1 MKKQI
6 IMATAAV
13 SMTVGGLFFTS
24 NSVAEDAAL
33 ETDNQKFSYGI
44 GLQIGQSIARQN
56 VEIDQ
61 EALFLA
67 LKDALNGKEPR
78 VPLEELQ
85 RVMTA
90 EEKKIQ
96 EKQTAIADKNLQI
109 GKAFLA
115 ENKKLDG
122 IKTTAS
128 GLQYRIIKAGTGA
141 SPTASDTVSVHYRG
155 TLIDGHEFDSSY
167 SRKQPATFPV
177 NGVVKGWQEALP
189 MMKEGDK
196 WEIFVPSDLAYGP
209 QGAGGAIGPNETL
222 IFEIEL
228 LSIQP

>member
-6 IMATAAV
+6 IMTTAAV
-13 SMTVGGLFFTS
+13 SMTLGGLLFTP
-24 NSVAEDAAL
+24 NSIAEDGL
-33 ETDNQKFSYGI
+33 ESDNQKFSYGI

-56 VEIDQ
+56 VDVDQ
-61 EALFLA
+61 DALIMA

-78 VPLEELQ
+78 ISLEELQ
-85 RVMTA
+85 RVMAA
-90 EEKKIQ
+90 EEQKIQ
-96 EKQTAIADKNLQI
+96 KKQKVSSDKNKNI
-109 GKAFLA
+109 GDAFLA

-128 GLQYRIIKAGTGA
+128 GLQYRVIKAGTGA
-141 SPTASDTVSVHYRG
+141 SPSPSDTVSVHYRG

-167 SRKQPATFPV
+167 KREQPATFPV

-189 MMKEGDK
+189 MMKEGGK
-196 WEIFVPSDLAYGP
+196 WEIFVPSELAYGEK
-209 QGAGGAIGPNETL
+209 GAGAAIGPNETL

-228 LSIQP
+228 LSIKP